1 MSILRRRERICKTAL
16 FANRAFLEMTRL
28 TAKDLIG
35 RRVSS
40 FFALD
45 ANNWLI
51 MAERAGMEGK
61 SFKDSFHD
69 VYLDC
74 DFEVTAYPVIGPGF
88 CAFTFQRIEA
98 VLRG

>member
-1 MSILRRRERICKTAL
+1 
-16 FANRAFLEMTRL
+16 MTRL